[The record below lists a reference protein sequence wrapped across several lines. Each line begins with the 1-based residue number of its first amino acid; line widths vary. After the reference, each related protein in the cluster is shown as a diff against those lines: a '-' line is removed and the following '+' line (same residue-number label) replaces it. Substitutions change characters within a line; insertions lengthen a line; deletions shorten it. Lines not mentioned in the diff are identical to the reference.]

1 MPADYFTVCTPKVL
15 GQSPPTTTDR
25 VENGGRGG
33 KACGDDDR
41 NWERR
46 QSQDESRSGF
56 GSLAVTVGVRNKTVV
71 QETIRARE
79 RISRVAQHREAT

>member
-1 MPADYFTVCTPKVL
+1 MPADYFTAYTPKVL

-33 KACGDDDR
+33 KACGGGDDDR

-46 QSQDESRSGF
+46 QSQDESRSRS
-56 GSLAVTVGVRNKTVV
+56 GSLAATVGVRNKIVV

-79 RISRVAQHREAT
+79 RISRVA